1 MLTRLV
7 VSSSLSSSRR
17 SIIVAAASAS
27 SASVSRFEAFVSS
40 SSSSPTTATTVAAT
54 AACSNKNFS
63 TVGNVATS
71 TTAKD
76 AAALG
81 CYDTADFCID
91 ETSSVYD
98 AVQRFCAYNIG
109 CLVTTDAQG
118 TYCHTFTYG
127 VACCA
132 VL

>member
-17 SIIVAAASAS
+17 SIIVATASAS
-27 SASVSRFEAFVSS
+27 SASASRFEAFVSS
-40 SSSSPTTATTVAAT
+40 TSSSPTTA
-54 AACSNKNFS
+54 NKYFS

-71 TTAKD
+71 ATAKD

-81 CYDTADFCID
+81 CYNTADFCID

-109 CLVTTDAQG
+109 CLVTTDTQG
-118 TYCHTFTYG
+118 ISYVH
-127 VACCA
+127 
-132 VL
+132 L